1 VHLVHTDGKGI
12 DSITESGIVANGQEY
27 PLDCIIYSTGFEVGT
42 SYTRRSNFEITG
54 RNNLTLTQHWSE
66 KSRTYQGFYTHNFPN
81 MFIISTLHSGYAAN
95 FVHMLTRQGKHIAA
109 IIKSCKEQGIA
120 TLECTAEAEEEWT
133 QGIIKGQWRSSSYQK
148 ECTPGYYNLEGSI
161 NDSDKLRSRGNYGLG
176 PLAFCKLMDEWK
188 EKGDFEGLVVGKD
201 EKAWEK

>member
-12 DSITESGIVANGQEY
+12 DSVTETGIIANGKEY

-54 RNNLTLTQHWSE
+54 RNNLTLTDHWSD
-66 KSRTYQGFYTHNFPN
+66 KLKTYQGYYVHDFPN

-95 FVHMLTRQGKHIAA
+95 FVHMLSRQGKHIAA
-109 IIKSCKEQGIA
+109 IIKAFKEQGVGKFDA
-120 TLECTAEAEEEWT
+120 TAAAEEDWT
-133 QGIIKGQWRSSSYQK
+133 QMIIKNQWRSSSLQK

-176 PLAFCKLMDEWK
+176 PLAFCKLMNEWR
-188 EKGDFEGLVVGKD
+188 EKGDFEGLVLEKD
-201 EKAWEK
+201 DKAWKD